1 MIQPCLDLAL
11 GRAFVPDP
19 LDATVPL
26 ARRFARRPL
35 VAVTVYKDG
44 YEFVPVSFAGG
55 RPVFGEAQACAAGGE
70 DADADALRS
79 FADRHKARECVVNLA
94 TGYTAVLSSRTR
106 RPESD
111 EEAILLMRDSPE
123 RLLGEAPA
131 HGCRPSI
138 VYHPTHNF
146 AVVFSHK
153 ESDIATA
160 VTLVQKAG
168 LGLARL
174 QCGMSSLL
182 GALVGN
188 FWPEVCPEAELLLV
202 DRSSLFFLPIGEG
215 TLGRPLFDVGLR
227 EAALKQA
234 IVERVGRLKAG
245 GKVVLVDASGLEVA
259 AMVREE
265 AAEGAVVSLPLREQA
280 QPFLWAVCTDQP
292 RLGYDLFPNERTV
305 RPCAPARLR
314 PVPFLFW
321 GALAALAVL
330 GGVNGFRQ
338 TRSRQVTAALAN
350 QAKMLEQGK
359 KQAQAAMQQVVA
371 RGKVASDMADWLL
384 ISPMTQSLLVEINQ
398 EIAAATAEGLKESKS
413 VAEVSSLSLA
423 RQEGQPQLR
432 LSIVLAGDSSAANRV
447 FQRISSL
454 FGRLGYSTV
463 DLRETVAPQGF
474 RYEHLVNLPKGGV
487 L

>member
-1 MIQPCLDLAL
+1 MIQQTLDLAL

-19 LDATVPL
+19 QDTLIPL
-26 ARRFARRPL
+26 ARRFAQKPL
-35 VAVTVYKDG
+35 VAVTVFKDG
-44 YEFVPVSFAGG
+44 YELVPVTFAAGQ
-55 RPVFGEAQACAAGGE
+55 PVFGPAQTLAPGGE

-79 FADRHKARECVVNLA
+79 FAERHKAKDCLISLA

-153 ESDIATA
+153 ENEIGSA
-160 VTLVQKAG
+160 VVMAQKAG

-182 GALVGN
+182 GYVLAHHWSEVGR
-188 FWPEVCPEAELLLV
+188 EAELLFV
-202 DRSSLFFLPIGEG
+202 DRSSVFTMAVTEG
-215 TLGRPLFDVGLR
+215 AFSRPLFDVGLK

-234 IVERVGRLKAG
+234 VVERVAKLKRG
-245 GKVVLVDASGLEVA
+245 GKKILVNTSGIDVE
-259 AMVREE
+259 AMIREE
-265 AAEGAVVSLPLREQA
+265 DPEAALALPLKDQD
-280 QPFLWAVCTDQP
+280 QPILRACCSDKP
-292 RLGYDLFPNERTV
+292 RLGYDLFPGERTV
-305 RPCAPARLR
+305 RPHASNNLR
-314 PVPFLFW
+314 PVPLLFW
-321 GALAALAVL
+321 GMLAAAVVAVTFNGLRAAHFRQNTAVL
-330 GGVNGFRQ
+330 E
-338 TRSRQVTAALAN
+338 N
-350 QAKMLEQGK
+350 QARNLEQGK
-359 KQAQAAMQQVVA
+359 KQGEAAMQEVA
-371 RGKVASDMADWLL
+371 ARSKVASDIADWLL
-384 ISPMTQSLLVEINQ
+384 ISPMTQTLLVQITQ
-398 EIAAATAEGLKESKS
+398 EIQAATEEGIKENKA
-413 VAEVSSLSLA
+413 VAEVGSLSLV
-423 RQEGQPQLR
+423 RQEGQPQMR
-432 LSIVLAGDSSAANRV
+432 LSIVLNGDSSAANRV